1 MGQEQ
6 PTGPKL
12 AGEVNQGGGEEDLPE
27 GDVREEQHGYAEGGG
42 DQGDQEEAH
51 SQEADTEEAGQ
62 IDSESRSPHGGL
74 QILLGP
80 AVAFAGTILATAWV
94 GSRRW

>member
-1 MGQEQ
+1 MTFVTGVAVTEVTSEAVTGDTSIWCSRAGGWARKGIEQ

-51 SQEADTEEAGQ
+51 S
-62 IDSESRSPHGGL
+62 
-74 QILLGP
+74 
-80 AVAFAGTILATAWV
+80 
-94 GSRRW
+94 